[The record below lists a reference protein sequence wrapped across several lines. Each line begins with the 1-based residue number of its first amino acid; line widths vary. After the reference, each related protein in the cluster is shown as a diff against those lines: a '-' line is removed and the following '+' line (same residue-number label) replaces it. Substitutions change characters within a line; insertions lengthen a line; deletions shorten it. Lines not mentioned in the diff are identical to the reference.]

1 MKSWIFFVALLAVSF
16 FQATT
21 ITAPFIIMLFVLFY
35 VFSNSFLVL
44 FAVFLSGLIFDT
56 LLLHPLGSTSMVFLG
71 FILLLL
77 LYERKFETRTFQF
90 VFFATFLGSMMFLL
104 TYQFHFV
111 IEQALFVSIISVF
124 IFFLIERIGGR
135 HKDTQDAFKREH

>member
-1 MKSWIFFVALLAVSF
+1 MKIWIFFIALITVSF
-16 FQATT
+16 FQATITT
-21 ITAPFIIMLFVLFY
+21 IPFIIMLFVLFY
-35 VFSNSFLVL
+35 VFSNSFLL
-44 FAVFLSGLIFDT
+44 LLAVFLSGLIFDT

-90 VFFATFLGSMMFLL
+90 VFFATLLGSTIFLL

-111 IEQALFVSIISVF
+111 VEQALFVSIISVL
-124 IFFLIERIGGR
+124 IFFLAEKISGR
-135 HKDTQDAFKREH
+135 QKETQDTFKRGH